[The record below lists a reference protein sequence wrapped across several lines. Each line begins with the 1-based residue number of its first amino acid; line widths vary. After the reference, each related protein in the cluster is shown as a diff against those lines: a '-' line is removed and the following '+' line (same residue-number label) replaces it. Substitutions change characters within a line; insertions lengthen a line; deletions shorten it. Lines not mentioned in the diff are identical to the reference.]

1 MAINLPA
8 VVAAYFQAENAHDAA
23 GVAQCFSADGEVRD
37 EHHVHRGRAA
47 ITEWKRASSARYAAT
62 VAPLACT
69 LTAEGCVARGE
80 VSGNFPGSPVLL
92 DFAFNI
98 DAAKI
103 TVLEITP

>member
-8 VVAAYFQAENAHDAA
+8 AVAAYFQAENAHDAA
-23 GVAQCFSADGEVRD
+23 AVAQCFSADGEVRD
-37 EHHVHRGRAA
+37 ENA
-47 ITEWKRASSARYAAT
+47 RASWPRRDQRMETRHQHKYAAT

-69 LTAEGCVARGE
+69 ATPAEGCVVRGE

-92 DFAFNI
+92 DFAFQL

-103 TVLEITP
+103 SVLEIT